1 MHRLLLLVVIL
12 SGYTAWAQ
20 TPKIVLQQNFEN
32 GINRIHQSPDGKHFL
47 VEEGTVTKRFSIWDQ
62 AGKIMLG
69 SLELNPGNAQGA
81 GHINFLNEGEMLL
94 ATNHA
99 ILKANL
105 ITGDTTTFIKV
116 FNYPEFHLKFE
127 SIPWE
132 RNKIIFPSKIYGEKD
147 ENISDITNNGRLVV
161 YDIPSQ
167 KIIFEKNVDYEI
179 TEIAFKPDK
188 RMIALGTNQGECL
201 LMDSAYQI
209 IKKVKLTENPLLF
222 LDISLEDMIIANANA
237 SEDHHFSRGLGELVF
252 YKPGKGEKN
261 IHRFEKQKPSK
272 KVDKFIRDMYGEDN
286 LVNTILVNPG
296 EKAIYVN
303 FGHNSIERINP
314 FNLKAKKLKLPDY
327 ESVSYMNF
335 NKDSSQ
341 LLIAHGN
348 LNMMMMSNNLSIYD
362 LANEKEAFAFK
373 NFESPDQPDDFYLV
387 YDEEGN
393 YHFISRKTKT
403 GSFNRYDS
411 LIVFSSN
418 RTNSNAIICKDCNFS
433 YYPSSNRLTAF
444 NDDLMI
450 TGQFHLSQLKD
461 KLSISMRDKPQMIS
475 DSMVYEKTTEKR
487 LDEILPGTYTLYD
500 FQVLNTE
507 RYMICNVSEYHKKQ
521 DKKIFRIIDG
531 GDIILEKTF
540 EHLPNFR
547 ISNDERYIAFD
558 DGGFVGKSELFIYN
572 LETQKIIFKEKF
584 KHGIQHFDFDLQNP
598 VLYVSY
604 VSSDKENSENYFL
617 YRMDLRE
624 NNFNLIQVDTSVE
637 FFSFVADEENNLIAG
652 EVFDKFFVYDLIN
665 NKVIYEEQAE
675 IWVEDVTYIH
685 GLEGFGFNLGNRYH
699 IYRDPA
705 RQVDF
710 FVFNDGLEA
719 VIGNEGYYYINKDV
733 MRNFGFSLQG
743 KGYSVADFDYY
754 LNRPDILYELLDGS
768 NPDHLA
774 LLKEAQKK
782 RSTGSNGTELHALIG
797 DDLPQL
803 IIPNKHKLP
812 DYTDSGHFDIPVEVI
827 DMNSGLN
834 GVQVI
839 VNEVPVFGRNGL
851 PANVQ
856 AGQRFRDTIRIELS
870 GGINK
875 FRIFCENK
883 DGLKSLPETW
893 EIFRK
898 EEKRKPDL
906 YVNLISVSDYQQ
918 SQFDLQYAVKD
929 GQDLAKLFKE
939 HSKEFN
945 KVIITTLFNEEVNRQ
960 NVLALKEK
968 LLQTNV
974 DDQVILFVSGHG
986 LLDDNFD
993 FYFATHDIDFKNPA
1007 ERGVSYEELEW
1018 LLDSIPARKKLF
1030 LMDACHSGEVDKEE
1044 LLAYNAEKEKG
1055 IKSGVK
1061 KYTYR
1066 ADVLQYEETGSGLG
1080 LQNSFELMQELFT
1093 NLKRGS
1099 GAVVISAA
1107 AGDSYAMES
1116 EEWQNGVFTYSIL
1129 QGLQSGDAD
1138 ANQNGEITVSE
1149 LRDYVGKTVYDL
1161 TNGFQKPTMRQE
1173 NVEFDYRVW

>member
-1 MHRLLLLVVIL
+1 MHRFLFLALIIF
-12 SGYTAWAQ
+12 GYTAWAQ

-81 GHINFLNEGEMLL
+81 GHINFLKEGEMLL

-127 SIPWE
+127 SIPWD

-147 ENISDITNNGRLVV
+147 ENISDITNNGRLLV

-179 TEIAFKPDK
+179 TEIAFNPKK

-201 LMDSAYQI
+201 LMDSAYRI
-209 IKKVKLTENPLLF
+209 VERVKLTENPLLF
-222 LDISLEDMIIANANA
+222 LDISFEDLIIANANV
-237 SEDHHFSRGLGELVF
+237 SEDHRFSRGMGELVLF
-252 YKPGKGEKN
+252 KPRTGEKN
-261 IHRFEKQKPSK
+261 IHRLEKQKPSK

-286 LVNTILVNPG
+286 MVNTILADPG
-296 EKAIYVN
+296 EKAIYIN
-303 FGHNSIERINP
+303 YGHNSIERIDP

-327 ESVSYMNF
+327 ESVSYINF

-362 LANEKEAFAFK
+362 LANDKEAFAFK
-373 NFESPDQPDDFYLV
+373 NFESPDLPENFYLV
-387 YDEEGN
+387 YDGEGN

-418 RTNSNAIICKDCNFS
+418 RTESNAIVCTDCNFNFN
-433 YYPSSNRLTAF
+433 PASNKLTAF

-450 TGQFHLSQLKD
+450 NGQLHLSQLKD
-461 KLSISMRDKPQMIS
+461 KISINLRNKSQMIS
-475 DSMVYEKTTEKR
+475 DSMVYEKITEKR

-500 FQVLNTE
+500 FQILNSE
-507 RYMICNVSEYHKKQ
+507 RFMICNLSEYHKKR
-521 DKKIFRIIDG
+521 DKKIFRIING
-531 GDIILEKTF
+531 EHIIFEKTF
-540 EHLPNFR
+540 EYLPNFR
-547 ISNDERYIAFD
+547 ISNDERYVAFD
-558 DGGFVGKSELFIYN
+558 DGGLMGKSELTIFD
-572 LETQKIIFKEKF
+572 LETQKIIFEEKF
-584 KHGIQHFDFDLQNP
+584 EHGIQHFDFDLQNP

-604 VSSDKENSENYFL
+604 VSRDKEDFENYFL

-624 NNFNLIQVDTSVE
+624 NNFNLIKVDASVE

-652 EVFDKFFVYDLIN
+652 EVFDKVFVYDLIN
-665 NKVIYEEQAE
+665 NKVIYEERAE
-675 IWVEDVTYIH
+675 IWVEDVAYIH
-685 GLEGFGFNLGNRYH
+685 GLGGFGFNLSDRFHVYK
-699 IYRDPA
+699 DPTN
-705 RQVDF
+705 QFDF
-710 FVFNDGLEA
+710 FVFNNQLEA
-719 VIGNEGYYYINKDV
+719 LISNDGYYYINKDV
-733 MRNFGFSLQG
+733 MRSFGFSLLG

-754 LNRPDILYELLDGS
+754 LNRPDILYDLLDGS

-782 RSTGSNGTELHALIG
+782 RSAGSEDTELHKLTG
-797 DDLPQL
+797 DELPQM
-803 IIPNKHKLP
+803 IIPNKHQLP
-812 DYTDSGHFDIPVEVI
+812 DYIEAGHFDIPVESL
-827 DMNSGLN
+827 DMNAGLSGI
-834 GVQVI
+834 QVI

-851 PANVQ
+851 PVDVQ
-856 AGQRFRDTIRIELS
+856 SGQRLRDTIRVELS

-893 EIFRK
+893 EIYRK

-929 GQDLAKLFKE
+929 GQDLAELFTGHNKE
-939 HSKEFN
+939 YN
-945 KVIITTLFNEEVNRQ
+945 KVIVNTLFDEEVNRQ

-1007 ERGVSYEELEW
+1007 EKGVSYDELEW

-1044 LLAYNAEKEKG
+1044 LMAYNAEKEKG

-1116 EEWQNGVFTYSIL
+1116 DEWQNGVFTYSIL
-1129 QGLQSGDAD
+1129 QGLKSGNAD

-1161 TNGFQKPTMRQE
+1161 TNGLQKPTMRQE